1 MRLVKKGENEQNAYY
16 AWVRDCSNQLCGS
29 WKDLSNS
36 KTIVVSKSVQ
46 NSLPTNI
53 KNATTNCGFIANPI
67 KHPRKQYVNL
77 DGTTSGFSR
86 QSYIG
91 SLDKPGSEN
100 ITSVDCATL
109 HQSGNRY
116 LIDMSVPCDTSRCFV
131 MKPATTVINSEYS
144 HSHKAL
150 LYKRCKTLNQN
161 SLTTA
166 NTNLSASETTVD
178 CSLNNCRPIF
188 VPSNTRYRVQGPLSS
203 SARTAAL
210 RYCTQDGDDSRAYA
224 PPGSGHKY
232 SQTTGS
238 YSQERPFQSKKCY
251 LPHESN
257 SLYSKVANG
266 LGQVELLCNRRSVAG
281 DKNAL
286 GERYV
291 RPGNKTFGIN
301 LITAGMA

>member
-16 AWVRDCSNQLCGS
+16 AWVPNQEYVS

-77 DGTTSGFSR
+77 NGTTSGFSR

-116 LIDMSVPCDTSRCFV
+116 LIDMSEPPTCETKCFV
-131 MKPATTVINSEYS
+131 KKPATTVINSEYS

-161 SLTTA
+161 TLTTPY
-166 NTNLSASETTVD
+166 TNQLIAECGLGS
-178 CSLNNCRPIF
+178 NNCRPVF

-210 RYCTQDGDDSRAYA
+210 RYCTQDGDDVE
-224 PPGSGHKY
+224 Y
-232 SQTTGS
+232 SISSNGRS
-238 YSQERPFQSKKCY
+238 ALSARCY
-251 LPHESN
+251 LPAN
-257 SLYSKVANG
+257 AYSINQQKEDGMSAYTVGCRKA
-266 LGQVELLCNRRSVAG
+266 QCSI
-281 DKNAL
+281 
-286 GERYV
+286 V
-291 RPGNKTFGIN
+291 RPGNKRYGTSLFVP
-301 LITAGMA
+301 GMA